1 MSCKSIRCDVLQDCC
16 QFLTKLIDR
25 SDNNIKIQLRK
36 TYDDLVVFLDQIRP
50 IYCVGVYFIFN
61 FNFIFNIRL
70 IQLLIIFQ
78 IT

>member
-36 TYDDLVVFLDQIRP
+36 TYDDLVVYLDQIRP

-61 FNFIFNIRL
+61 IRL